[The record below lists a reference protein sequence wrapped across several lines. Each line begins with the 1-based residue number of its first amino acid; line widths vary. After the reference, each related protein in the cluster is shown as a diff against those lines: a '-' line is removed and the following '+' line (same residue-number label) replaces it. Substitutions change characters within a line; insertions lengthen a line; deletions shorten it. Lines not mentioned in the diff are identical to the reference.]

1 MISSTVSKES
11 APRSLV
17 KLAESVISDSSIPNL
32 STMISFILFSKFSI
46 KINFKYDA
54 KIIFFFDSQTIK
66 LLYFFNKN
74 YLKKLSEKHL
84 KNKEEY
90 YLIGI
95 VSSCKEYKLAWVLE
109 NLLDISL
116 KKESNEKIDLIDNKT
131 IELSFLISRD
141 KNKYFKLISNKL
153 LNNPFKSHLIASLS
167 NFDYLIQF
175 SINYFDNS
183 PSDIINTLK
192 SDNLI
197 HFANFVDIKLIK
209 EKYLLYI

>member
-1 MISSTVSKES
+1 M
-11 APRSLV
+11 
-17 KLAESVISDSSIPNL
+17 
-32 STMISFILFSKFSI
+32 
-46 KINFKYDA
+46 
-54 KIIFFFDSQTIK
+54 
-66 LLYFFNKN
+66 
-74 YLKKLSEKHL
+74 KKLSEKYL
-84 KNKEEY
+84 KNNEEY

-109 NLLDISL
+109 KLFDISL
-116 KKESNEKIDLIDNKT
+116 KKEKNEKINLVDNKT
-131 IELSFLISRD
+131 IEISFLITKD
-141 KNKYFKLISNKL
+141 KNKYLKLISNKL

-175 SINYFDNS
+175 SKNYFDNS
-183 PSDIINTLK
+183 SEDIINTLK

>member
-1 MISSTVSKES
+1 M
-11 APRSLV
+11 
-17 KLAESVISDSSIPNL
+17 
-32 STMISFILFSKFSI
+32 
-46 KINFKYDA
+46 
-54 KIIFFFDSQTIK
+54 
-66 LLYFFNKN
+66 
-74 YLKKLSEKHL
+74 KKLSEKYL
-84 KNKEEY
+84 KNNEEY

-109 NLLDISL
+109 RLFDISL
-116 KKESNEKIDLIDNKT
+116 KKEKNEKINLVDNKT
-131 IELSFLISRD
+131 IEISFLITKD
-141 KNKYFKLISNKL
+141 KNKYLKLISNKL

-175 SINYFDNS
+175 SKNYFDNS
-183 PSDIINTLK
+183 SEDIINTLK

>member
-1 MISSTVSKES
+1 M
-11 APRSLV
+11 
-17 KLAESVISDSSIPNL
+17 
-32 STMISFILFSKFSI
+32 
-46 KINFKYDA
+46 
-54 KIIFFFDSQTIK
+54 
-66 LLYFFNKN
+66 
-74 YLKKLSEKHL
+74 KKLSEKHL

-131 IELSFLISRD
+131 IEMSFLISRD
-141 KNKYFKLISNKL
+141 KKKYFKLISNKL
-153 LNNPFKSHLIASLS
+153 LNNPFKSHLIGSLS

-183 PSDIINTLK
+183 PVDIINTLK
-192 SDNLI
+192 SDNFI

>member
-1 MISSTVSKES
+1 
-11 APRSLV
+11 
-17 KLAESVISDSSIPNL
+17 
-32 STMISFILFSKFSI
+32 
-46 KINFKYDA
+46 
-54 KIIFFFDSQTIK
+54 
-66 LLYFFNKN
+66 
-74 YLKKLSEKHL
+74 LKKLSEKYL
-84 KNKEEY
+84 KNNEEY

-109 NLLDISL
+109 RLFDISL
-116 KKESNEKIDLIDNKT
+116 KKEKNEKINLVDNKT
-131 IELSFLISRD
+131 IEISFLITKD
-141 KNKYFKLISNKL
+141 KNKYLKLISNKL

-175 SINYFDNS
+175 SKNYFDNS
-183 PSDIINTLK
+183 SEDIINTLK